1 MSPGGKNLHVSPTA
15 SLRKL
20 RRCGKRDRA
29 EGRVATYSLI
39 HGSFCQQVSS
49 TWTVFNGAPER
60 LPESFSGS
68 HTRAGR
74 ARATIY
80 HRLSNSSPSPPS
92 TFSSCLRAT
101 SDVGGYILLLWRQ
114 RWGPR
119 GCAPQLMAEAGKKIT
134 CLLALCSTLL
144 FLPHPSLLVICKQVA
159 GGGPRAK
166 REGGADTKGSKW

>member
-1 MSPGGKNLHVSPTA
+1 M
-15 SLRKL
+15 
-20 RRCGKRDRA
+20 
-29 EGRVATYSLI
+29 
-39 HGSFCQQVSS
+39 SS
-49 TWTVFNGAPER
+49 TWTLFNGAPER

-68 HTRAGR
+68 HARAGR

-101 SDVGGYILLLWRQ
+101 SDVGGYILLLRRQ
-114 RWGPR
+114 RRGPR

-134 CLLALCSTLL
+134 ALCSTLL
-144 FLPHPSLLVICKQVA
+144 FLPHPSLLVIRKQVA

-166 REGGADTKGSKW
+166 REGVLIHREASGEMEPRRTRDSGRPIGDSQTEKLP